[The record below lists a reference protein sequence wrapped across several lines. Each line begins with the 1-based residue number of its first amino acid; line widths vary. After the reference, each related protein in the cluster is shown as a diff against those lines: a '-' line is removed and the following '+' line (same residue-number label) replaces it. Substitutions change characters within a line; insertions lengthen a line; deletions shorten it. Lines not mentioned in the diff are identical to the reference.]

1 MNILFEVCENSGFIK
16 LLYFIYLFFEIIA
29 TLLPIILII
38 LLIID
43 FSKSVISENG
53 EAEKALSMIPKRII
67 SAIIVF
73 MVPFF
78 VQLIIK
84 ILNTVNIDT
93 GGNYQDCFK
102 NIINGNAEEYIK
114 GLEEKEKA
122 EDELRLQQ
130 KINDVKNN
138 GNNSNLSGNAPINNY
153 ADGTGTLS
161 SGEPNPLSPLTNLY
175 NRTKNNE
182 FNPNNFVAM
191 HDKNT
196 NQSLGAWPKNADVS
210 SLSGNLKT
218 YLDGNLIFPIS
229 GDGSKSYTHNG
240 IDILAKTGTPIYSP
254 VDGQIRYSL
263 WGKTVNKGSSETAY
277 SVSIIPDKAISYT
290 GVWTESGKTVTTT
303 KTIGHIFMTHMTGIK
318 YRCNNEED
326 CSQKNLKVKK
336 GDLIGFMGVANSVP
350 HLHMTIYDNDKG
362 LGIITGDIQKIYN
375 ITGTKEAGK

>member
-114 GLEEKEKA
+114 GLEEKKPS
-122 EDELRLQQ
+122 
-130 KINDVKNN
+130 ICF
-138 GNNSNLSGNAPINNY
+138 SCYS
-153 ADGTGTLS
+153 TL
-161 SGEPNPLSPLTNLY
+161 
-175 NRTKNNE
+175 K
-182 FNPNNFVAM
+182 
-191 HDKNT
+191 
-196 NQSLGAWPKNADVS
+196 
-210 SLSGNLKT
+210 
-218 YLDGNLIFPIS
+218 
-229 GDGSKSYTHNG
+229 KSRN
-240 IDILAKTGTPIYSP
+240 
-254 VDGQIRYSL
+254 
-263 WGKTVNKGSSETAY
+263 
-277 SVSIIPDKAISYT
+277 
-290 GVWTESGKTVTTT
+290 
-303 KTIGHIFMTHMTGIK
+303 
-318 YRCNNEED
+318 
-326 CSQKNLKVKK
+326 
-336 GDLIGFMGVANSVP
+336 
-350 HLHMTIYDNDKG
+350 
-362 LGIITGDIQKIYN
+362 
-375 ITGTKEAGK
+375 